1 MEETG
6 YTLLQDPHKNKGT
19 AFSLKERNKYR
30 LHGLLPTTVETI
42 ETQLLRINEQ
52 VDHFAQPINK
62 YVYLLQLLDNNE
74 TLFYKTIMNDPVKF
88 MPLVYT
94 LTVGE
99 ACMHFG
105 HILRRPRGMYVSIKD
120 KDNIKEILKNWP
132 QKDVRFT
139 VVTDGER
146 VLGLGDLGVSGI
158 GICIGKLCLYTACA
172 CVPPEYTLPIVLD
185 LGTNNDELLNDPLYP
200 GLKTKR
206 IRGREFDDFIDAFVK
221 AINEVFPKICIQWE
235 DFAGSDAIRILHKYK
250 DSVCTFNDDIQGTA
264 SVINAGF
271 LTAARFSGVPI
282 GEHRFL
288 FLGAG
293 AAAVGIADLLAKVIM
308 QYGLSREEA
317 YNKFWLFDR
326 HGLVTKSRNDLA
338 DYKLP
343 FARDYEFVSDFLEAI
358 HLIKPTAIIGVS
370 TIKSAFNQK
379 IIEAMSE
386 LNKKPIIFACS
397 NPTSHSECTAEEAY
411 KWSDGRAIF
420 ASGSPFEPVELKGK
434 TYYPGQ
440 GNNVFIFP
448 AIGLAVL
455 ATQAKRVSDEMFIVA
470 SHALSELITDEDL
483 SKGLIFPPIKNIL
496 EVALKVALSV
506 AEYIFEN
513 GLAGVQKP
521 QDLESFIICK
531 MYHPDYNLNKN

>member
-506 AEYIFEN
+506 AEYIFDN

>member
-271 LTAARFSGVPI
+271 LTATRFSGVPI

-506 AEYIFEN
+506 AEYIFDN

>member
-19 AFSLKERNKYR
+19 AFTLKERNKYM
-30 LHGLLPTTVETI
+30 LHGLLPSAVETL

-52 VDHFAQPINK
+52 VDHFTKPINK

-74 TLFYKTIMNDPVKF
+74 TLFYKTIMDDPVKF

-94 LTVGE
+94 PTVGE

-105 HILRRPRGMYVSIKD
+105 HIIRRPRGMYITFND
-120 KDNIKEILKNWP
+120 KDNIKDILENWP
-132 QKDVRFT
+132 QKNVRFT

-185 LGTNNDELLNDPLYP
+185 LGTNNEELLNDPLYP

-206 IRGREFDDFIDAFVK
+206 VRGKEFEDFIDAFVN
-221 AINEVFPKICIQWE
+221 AINEVFQKICIQWE
-235 DFAGSDAIRILHKYK
+235 DFAGSDAIRILNKYR
-250 DSVCTFNDDIQGTA
+250 DTICTFNDDIQGTA

-271 LTAARFSGVPI
+271 LTASRFSGVPI

-308 QYGLSREEA
+308 QYGLSRDQA

-326 HGLVTKSRNDLA
+326 HGLVTKSRYDLA

-343 FARDYEFVSDFLEAI
+343 FARDYQYVSDFLEAV

-370 TIKSAFNQK
+370 TIKGAFNQK
-379 IIEAMSE
+379 IIEAMAE

-420 ASGSPFEPVELKGK
+420 ASGSPFEPVEFKGK

-448 AIGLAVL
+448 AVGLAVF
-455 ATQAKRVSDEMFIVA
+455 ATEAKRVTDGMFIAA
-470 SHALSELITDEDL
+470 SHSLSEQITNEDL

-496 EVALKVALSV
+496 EVAFKIAVRV
-506 AEYIFEN
+506 AEHIFDN
-513 GLAGVQKP
+513 GLAGIQKP
-521 QDLESFIICK
+521 PDLESFIRCK
-531 MYHPDYNLNKN
+531 MYHPRYN